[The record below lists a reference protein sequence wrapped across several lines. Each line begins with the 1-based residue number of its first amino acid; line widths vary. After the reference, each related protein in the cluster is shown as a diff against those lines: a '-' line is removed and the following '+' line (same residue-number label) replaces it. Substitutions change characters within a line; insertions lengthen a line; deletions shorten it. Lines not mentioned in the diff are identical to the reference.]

1 MRAPDTYRS
10 AHSEKEQEKE
20 TREPQVTPAVLSHTK
35 SAKKPLGKTGRFS
48 LCPCSF
54 PLPPHYISPSQSIP
68 LPLPVPPSPHSL
80 LPFPPLP
87 SPSHPSFYLSQSL
100 PLSFIPLPP
109 PPLPPPS
116 PLPSFPFPILWEFEC
131 LCSTSHTHT
140 APPREIY
147 GEAVF
152 SCSFLIEPRTIRNST
167 THNKLLPSL
176 IDHQLRKCPLGSP

>member
-1 MRAPDTYRS
+1 MRKQPAFSHRKVKVRAPDTYRS

-116 PLPSFPFPILWEFEC
+116 PLL
-131 LCSTSHTHT
+131 
-140 APPREIY
+140 
-147 GEAVF
+147 
-152 SCSFLIEPRTIRNST
+152 FLY
-167 THNKLLPSL
+167 H
-176 IDHQLRKCPLGSP
+176 HHHHY